1 MSNLSLYNITNKFVE
16 LMDKAQLDEITKAK
30 EKKTDEM
37 FNKLKEDK
45 TENEIK
51 EEEEYQDPFKE

>member
-1 MSNLSLYNITNKFVE
+1 MSNLSLYEITN
-16 LMDKAQLDEITKAK
+16 AK

-37 FNKLKEDK
+37 FDKLKEEK

-51 EEEEYQDPFKE
+51 

>member
-1 MSNLSLYNITNKFVE
+1 MSNLS
-16 LMDKAQLDEITKAK
+16 LDEITKAK

-37 FNKLKEDK
+37 FDKLKEEK